1 MEFLDQLE
9 TRLVDLLSRF
19 DRVKNERNRLRA
31 EVEALTARIAGL
43 EERNRNLDAA
53 LVREENRRGEALKHI
68 DALLHKIQEYD
79 SVE

>member
-9 TRLVDLLSRF
+9 TRVVDLLTRF
-19 DRVKNERNRLRA
+19 DRMKNERNRLRA

-53 LVREENRRGEALKHI
+53 LAREENRRCEALKHI

>member
-9 TRLVDLLSRF
+9 TRLGDLLSRF

-53 LVREENRRGEALKHI
+53 LAREENRRGEALKHI

>member
-1 MEFLDQLE
+1 MKFLDQLE
-9 TRLVDLLSRF
+9 TRVVDLLTRF
-19 DRVKNERNRLRA
+19 DRMKNERNRLRA

-53 LVREENRRGEALKHI
+53 LAREEKRRGEALKHI

>member
-9 TRLVDLLSRF
+9 TRLVDLLTRF
-19 DRVKNERNRLRA
+19 DRMKNERNRLRA

-53 LVREENRRGEALKHI
+53 LAREENRRGEALKHI

>member
-9 TRLVDLLSRF
+9 TRLVDLLTRF
-19 DRVKNERNRLRA
+19 DRMKNERNRLRA

>member
-9 TRLVDLLSRF
+9 TRIVDLLTRF
-19 DRVKNERNRLRA
+19 DRMKNERNRLCA

-53 LVREENRRGEALKHI
+53 LAREENRRGEALKHI

>member
-9 TRLVDLLSRF
+9 TRLVDLLTRF
-19 DRVKNERNRLRA
+19 ERMKNERDRLRA

>member
-9 TRLVDLLSRF
+9 TRVVDLLTRF
-19 DRVKNERNRLRA
+19 DRMKNERNRLRA

-53 LVREENRRGEALKHI
+53 LAREENRRGEALKHI

>member
-53 LVREENRRGEALKHI
+53 LAREENRRGEALKHI
-68 DALLHKIQEYD
+68 DALLHKIHEYD

>member
-9 TRLVDLLSRF
+9 TRLVDLLTRF
-19 DRVKNERNRLRA
+19 DRMKNERDRLRA